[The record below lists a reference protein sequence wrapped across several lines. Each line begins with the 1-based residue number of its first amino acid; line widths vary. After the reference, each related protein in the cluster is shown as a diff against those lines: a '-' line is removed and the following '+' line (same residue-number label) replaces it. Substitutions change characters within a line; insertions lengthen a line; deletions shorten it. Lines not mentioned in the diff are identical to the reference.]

1 MSENRYQRLYDDITE
16 AVEEPTKGDFLN
28 VAMTR
33 GRRQRQDTLDKMP
46 HGDSFRED
54 VKRRK
59 DACRENSPALLKQF
73 IANAKKRGTKV
84 MIAKD
89 GPEAIAH
96 TLQIAKDINAKTVSK
111 SKSLTT
117 EEIEINYPMQDA
129 GLRVVETDLGEL
141 IIQLVD
147 EKPYHLVFP
156 SVHKSAKE
164 VAEIF
169 AKETGKPVPNDIDE
183 IMRVVREYLRPIFLN
198 TDIGMTGANVGIAE
212 TGGIVIET
220 NEGNARLVSSIA
232 DTHICVIGIEK
243 IVETIEDAMLMVL
256 AHPVSATGQCP
267 TTYVTWM
274 HGRNP
279 MGEGDNQPRVSHMI
293 ILDNGRTEMR
303 DDPVMAEA
311 LNCIRCGACMNIC
324 PTYGVVG
331 GHTFGHIY
339 PGPIGIPWT
348 ERAHGLDIA
357 GDIAPLCI
365 SCGLC
370 KEICPAQI
378 DMPNMI
384 AEVKHRDHQNNP
396 VPKVDQAMMDADKYA
411 NLGSAFAPMSNW
423 ALSNPLFRTAL
434 EKFVGVD
441 KRRALPKFRRNTLK
455 KQFAKRKPPIN
466 LYPKRKVV
474 FFTDIYYNNNAPEL
488 GLQAIELLEA
498 AGCEVIVPD
507 QEPSGYPYIAYG
519 DLDAAREAANS
530 NLKHLFQW
538 VDKGYDIV
546 SAEPTAVYTL
556 KKSYPF
562 LLKNSP
568 NIVKIAEHSFELFDY
583 LMQVE
588 EDPDDSLLS
597 GKRFGFHCSCHQR
610 PIGSAKQSVAW
621 IEKHGAHIERIE
633 TGTCCGMGGT
643 FGLKAGPLGY
653 DLSMAVGKPLF
664 KLFDEAEIDA
674 IITESSVCSIQ
685 LTEGTKHPVY
695 HPLEIIAR
703 FGKQE

>member
-1 MSENRYQRLYDDITE
+1 MSSNRYPHLYEKITE
-16 AVEEPTKGDFLN
+16 AIEEPTKGDFLN
-28 VAMTR
+28 IAMTR
-33 GRRQRQDTLDKMP
+33 GRKQRQDTLDKMP
-46 HGDSFRED
+46 HGDSFRNE
-54 VKRRK
+54 VKARK
-59 DACRENSPALLKQF
+59 DACREKSPELLKLF
-73 IANAKKRGTKV
+73 VENARKRGTQV
-84 MIAKD
+84 IIAKD
-89 GPEAIAH
+89 GAEAIAH
-96 TLQIAKDINAKTVSK
+96 TLKIAADINAKTVAK

-117 EEIEINYPMQDA
+117 EEIEINHPLEEA
-129 GLRVVETDLGEL
+129 GMHVVETDLGKL

-156 SVHKSAKE
+156 SVHKSAKD

-169 AKETGKPVPNDIDE
+169 AKETGEPVPNDIDA
-183 IMRVVREYLRPIFLN
+183 IMGVVRKYLRPIFLN

-220 NEGNARLVSSIA
+220 NEGNARLVSSVA

-348 ERAHGLDIA
+348 ERVHGLELA
-357 GDIAPLCI
+357 GDIAPLCL

-384 AEVKHRDHQNNP
+384 AEVKHRDHEKNKIP
-396 VPKVDQAMMDADKYA
+396 RVDKAMMDADKYA
-411 NLGSAFAPMSNW
+411 HLGSKYAPMSNW
-423 ALSNPLFRTAL
+423 ALSSSIFRTVL
-434 EKFVGVD
+434 EKAVGVD

-455 KQFAKRKPPIN
+455 KRFARRTAKPN
-466 LYPKRKVV
+466 LYPKRKVA
-474 FFTDIYYNNNAPEL
+474 FFADIYYNNNAPEL
-488 GLQAIELLEA
+488 GMQAIELLEA
-498 AGCEVIVPD
+498 AGCEVILPE
-507 QEPSGYPYIAYG
+507 QESSGYPYIAYG
-519 DLDAAREAANS
+519 DLNSARDSAVT
-530 NLKHLFQW
+530 NLGYLLPW
-538 VDKGYDIV
+538 VEKGYDIV
-546 SAEPTAVYTL
+546 SAEPTAAYTL
-556 KKSYPF
+556 KKSYPY
-562 LLKNSP
+562 LLKNRQD
-568 NIVKIAEHSFELFDY
+568 ILELAEHSFELFDY
-583 LMQVE
+583 LLQIE
-588 EDPDDSLLS
+588 ENIDGSLLQ

-610 PIGSAKQSVAW
+610 PIGSAKHAVTW
-621 IEKHGAHIERIE
+621 LENHGAEIQRIE
-633 TGTCCGMGGT
+633 TGT
-643 FGLKAGPLGY
+643 
-653 DLSMAVGKPLF
+653 
-664 KLFDEAEIDA
+664 
-674 IITESSVCSIQ
+674 
-685 LTEGTKHPVY
+685 
-695 HPLEIIAR
+695 
-703 FGKQE
+703 